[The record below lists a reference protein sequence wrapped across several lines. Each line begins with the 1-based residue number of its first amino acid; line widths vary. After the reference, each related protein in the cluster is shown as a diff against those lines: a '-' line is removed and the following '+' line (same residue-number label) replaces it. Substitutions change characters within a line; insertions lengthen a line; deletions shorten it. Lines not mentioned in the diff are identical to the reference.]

1 MTPSISVT
9 RKFLKLAAAF
19 LFWGLIWQLASYGVG
34 KDLVLPSP
42 IRVVQELSE
51 LIVTGPFWL
60 SAGQSLFNVF
70 TGFAVGVAAGTLL
83 AFLTAFV
90 GVAETLLSP
99 AIRVVRATPVASF
112 IILALL
118 WLGKAGVPAFSAALM
133 VTPVVWQAVFA
144 ALRDTDRNLLEMGR
158 LYGFGRLKTL
168 KLIYIPSIRTQW
180 SAACATS
187 MGLAWK
193 SGVAAEV
200 ITQARPTIGEALY
213 SAKIYLE
220 TPALFA
226 WTAVVI
232 CLSML
237 LENVLARIFL
247 SKRGRKQI

>member
-1 MTPSISVT
+1 MIPSISPG
-9 RKFLKLAAAF
+9 RKFLRVVSAL
-19 LFWGLIWQLASYGVG
+19 LFWGLVWQLASFGVG
-34 KDLVLPSP
+34 NELVLPQPLS
-42 IRVVQELSE
+42 VVRRLAELM
-51 LIVTGPFWL
+51 ITWPFWL
-60 SAGQSLFNVF
+60 SAGQSLLNVF
-70 TGFAVGVAAGTLL
+70 AGFIVGVSAGTLL

-90 GVAETLLSP
+90 GAAEILLAP

-118 WLGKAGVPAFSAALM
+118 WLGKARVPAFSAALM

-144 ALRDTDRNLLEMGR
+144 ALRDTDKDLLEMAR
-158 LYGFGRLKTL
+158 IFGFGRLKTL

-200 ITQARPTIGEALY
+200 ICQVRPTIGEALF

-220 TPALFA
+220 TPDLFA

-237 LENVLARIFL
+237 LENVLARLFVG
-247 SKRGRKQI
+247 KRGRRQG

>member
-1 MTPSISVT
+1 MIPSISPG
-9 RKFLKLAAAF
+9 RKFLRVVSAL
-19 LFWGLIWQLASYGVG
+19 LFWGLVWQLASFGVG
-34 KDLVLPSP
+34 NELVLPQPLS
-42 IRVVQELSE
+42 VVRRLAELM
-51 LIVTGPFWL
+51 ITWPFWL
-60 SAGQSLFNVF
+60 SAGQSLLNVF
-70 TGFAVGVAAGTLL
+70 AGFIVGVSAGTLL

-90 GVAETLLSP
+90 GAAEILLAP

-118 WLGKAGVPAFSAALM
+118 WLGKARVPAFSAALM

-144 ALRDTDRNLLEMGR
+144 ALRDTDKNLLEMAR
-158 LYGFGRLKTL
+158 IFGFGRLKTL

-200 ITQARPTIGEALY
+200 ICQVRPTIGEALF

-220 TPALFA
+220 TPDLFA

-237 LENVLARIFL
+237 LENVLARLFVG
-247 SKRGRKQI
+247 KRGRRQG